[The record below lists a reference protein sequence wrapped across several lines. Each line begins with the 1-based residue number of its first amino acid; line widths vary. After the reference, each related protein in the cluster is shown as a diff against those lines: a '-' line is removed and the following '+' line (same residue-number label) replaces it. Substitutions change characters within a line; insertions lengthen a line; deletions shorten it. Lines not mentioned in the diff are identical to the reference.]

1 MDSICEIKEAGV
13 RNGRRKLLPPHKI
26 AMKKAIRAVRVKEDQ
41 LWKRKDESVK
51 AYIQDSDIQK
61 LASEFAGI
69 ASEEFAKNIDGIKMV
84 MDRRE
89 CGRFVREVQQ

>member
-1 MDSICEIKEAGV
+1 MATIQTTVNSQANRSAE
-13 RNGRRKLLPPHKI
+13 
-26 AMKKAIRAVRVKEDQ
+26 KAIRAVKIKEDQ
-41 LWKRKDESVK
+41 LWKRNNESVK
-51 AYIQDSDIQK
+51 TYLQDSDIQK

-69 ASEEFAKNIDGIKMV
+69 ASEEFARNIDGMKMV